1 MRRRTRCV
9 ENAPTAMSENRTSNA
24 MHSATGGKGSNLVT
38 RYKCPGCDKTY
49 AKTSGIIN
57 HLQDAKHPGVEGPIS
72 EEATR
77 VSCLHIDGKYAVVSA
92 PPTPARST
100 DTAQSWADV
109 LGFKQSPSS
118 ISAAADGD
126 WKNAAQ
132 PLLLIDE
139 QSAPAAASGIWKL
152 SKRWIPTVSAL
163 LSDINSKILHA
174 SVSEKELLSSDK
186 LLVPVESAP
195 TKYSSSVALLLEYL
209 HAGTADDDISI
220 ASVTTCLTAILTDTN
235 PECKRQSRIVLFFSA
250 VLKGLPEFSD
260 PNQFQILLTHIKHA
274 FKGAALI
281 QFQSN
286 VSSAKLDAEFAA
298 KYLTASA
305 CAFSDTQ
312 HWKRKA
318 RRCIHAVKEELIR
331 WTADPGVVQVCTDKE
346 AGTWRSVAFADLVQ
360 FVHTSV
366 SEAKECM
373 LQLQAKLFAPEDLE
387 MIKDPANV
395 SVGHGMM
402 THNNSVAVGDV
413 ILPLS
418 AAEVL
423 KICYHIGN
431 LLGYGIVYS
440 GAGAMRVPQLACILV
455 LRINNDADR
464 TLRLYKN
471 QTAVRY
477 SKIKQADLIPIEQQN
492 KFKRVLKFQYEELS
506 AAICSFVI
514 NCKPMQIKA
523 AIELYGA
530 GSAQVQA
537 AASLLI
543 VGPNCLPRS
552 SRHELDSL
560 ARIVNDRM
568 SR

>member
-1 MRRRTRCV
+1 
-9 ENAPTAMSENRTSNA
+9 

-57 HLQDAKHPGVEGPIS
+57 HLLDPKHPGVEGPIS
-72 EEATR
+72 EDATR
-77 VSCLHIDGKYAVVSA
+77 VSCLHIDGKYVVASA
-92 PPTPARST
+92 PPIPARST
-100 DTAQSWADV
+100 DTAQSWEDV

-152 SKRWIPTVSAL
+152 SRRWIPTVSAF
-163 LSDINSKILHA
+163 LSNVNSKILNA
-174 SVSEKELLSSDK
+174 TVSEKELLSSDK
-186 LLVPVESAP
+186 LFVPVESAP
-195 TKYSSSVALLLEYL
+195 TKYSSSVALLLQYL
-209 HAGTADDDISI
+209 HPGKDEDVSI
-220 ASVTTCLTAILTDTN
+220 ASVTTTLTAILTDTN
-235 PECKRQSRIVLFFSA
+235 PERKRPSRIVLFFSA

-260 PNQFQILLTHIKHA
+260 PNKFQFLLTHIKHA
-274 FKGAALI
+274 LKGAALI
-281 QFQSN
+281 KFQIN
-286 VSSAKLDAEFAA
+286 VISAKLDSEFAA
-298 KYLTASA
+298 RYLTASA

-346 AGTWRSVAFADLVQ
+346 AGTWRNVAFADLVR

-366 SEAKECM
+366 SEAKEYM
-373 LQLQAKLFAPEDLE
+373 LKLHAKLFAPEDLE
-387 MIKDPANV
+387 RIKDPANV

-402 THNNSVAVGDV
+402 THNNRVAVSDV
-413 ILPLS
+413 ILSLP

-423 KICYHIGN
+423 QICYHIGN

-440 GAGAMRVPQLACILV
+440 GAGAMRIPQLACILV
-455 LRINNDADR
+455 LRISNDADR

-523 AIELYGA
+523 AIELYGS
-530 GSAQVQA
+530 GSPQVQA

-543 VGPNCLPRS
+543 VGPNCLPRC

-560 ARIVNDRM
+560 ARIANDSMGR
-568 SR
+568 